1 MIKNENFCDLD
12 MKLNNKFMC
21 LKKQIFTIDNY
32 LLIPIREIDIQNIRK
47 WRNDQLD
54 VLRQE
59 NPITKNEQ
67 IQYYN
72 NVIKKSFSEKM
83 PDMIL
88 FSFMLD
94 NLCVGYGGLVHIN
107 WDSKIAE
114 VSFIVDTIRS
124 KNENIY
130 EKDFSIFLKL
140 IKMVSFHE
148 LNFKKIFTETYD
160 IRKKHIEILENSG
173 FNLEYKSLKQK
184 KIHNKLV
191 DVLIHSCIL
200 DSSHKRFQLL

>member
-12 MKLNNKFMC
+12 MKLNNKFTC

-54 VLRQE
+54 ILRQE

-72 NVIKKSFSEKM
+72 NVIKKSFSKEM

>member
-1 MIKNENFCDLD
+1 
-12 MKLNNKFMC
+12 MKLNNKFTC

-47 WRNDQLD
+47 WRNDQMD

-72 NVIKKSFSEKM
+72 NVIKNSFLEKM
-83 PDMIL
+83 PDMVL

-94 NLCVGYGGLVHIN
+94 NLCIGYGGLVHIN
-107 WDSKIAE
+107 WNSKMAE

-148 LNFKKIFTETYD
+148 LNFKKIFTETYN
-160 IRKKHIEILENSG
+160 IRKKHIEILKKSG
-173 FNLEYKSLKQK
+173 FKLEYKSLKQK

-200 DSSHKRFQLL
+200 DSYSSHKSFQLL

>member
-12 MKLNNKFMC
+12 MKLNNKFTC

-54 VLRQE
+54 VLRQK
-59 NPITKNEQ
+59 NPITMNEQ

-72 NVIKKSFSEKM
+72 NVIKKSFLEQR

-88 FSFMLD
+88 FSFILD
-94 NLCVGYGGLVHIN
+94 NLCIGYGGLVHIN
-107 WDSKIAE
+107 WNSKVAE
-114 VSFIVDTIRS
+114 VSFMVDTVRS
-124 KNENIY
+124 TNENIY
-130 EKDFSIFLKL
+130 EKDFSVFLKL
-140 IKMVSFHE
+140 IKMISFHE

-160 IRKKHIEILENSG
+160 IRKKHIEILENAG
-173 FNLEYKSLKQK
+173 FKLECRSLKQK

-191 DVLIHSCIL
+191 DILTHSYIL
-200 DSSHKRFQLL
+200 DSNHKSFELL

>member
-1 MIKNENFCDLD
+1 
-12 MKLNNKFMC
+12 
-21 LKKQIFTIDNY
+21 
-32 LLIPIREIDIQNIRK
+32 
-47 WRNDQLD
+47 
-54 VLRQE
+54 
-59 NPITKNEQ
+59 
-67 IQYYN
+67 
-72 NVIKKSFSEKM
+72 
-83 PDMIL
+83 
-88 FSFMLD
+88 MLD

-140 IKMVSFHE
+140 IKMVSFEE

-173 FNLEYKSLKQK
+173 FNLEYTGLKQK
-184 KIHNKLV
+184 KIHNKLI
-191 DVLIHSCIL
+191 DVLIHSCTS
-200 DSSHKRFQLL
+200 DSYSIHKNFQLHEKSKK